1 MTAPNTNVP
10 KQAKRH
16 RPALIGILVA
26 VLSVGGILYVLGAF
40 DWAKPDQATRVT
52 TSEDRL
58 NHEIPRV
65 SAQADL

>member
-26 VLSVGGILYVLGAF
+26 VLSVGVILYVLGAF
-40 DWAKPDQATRVT
+40 DWAKPDQAAR
-52 TSEDRL
+52 E
-58 NHEIPRV
+58 PA
-65 SAQADL
+65 SAETAD